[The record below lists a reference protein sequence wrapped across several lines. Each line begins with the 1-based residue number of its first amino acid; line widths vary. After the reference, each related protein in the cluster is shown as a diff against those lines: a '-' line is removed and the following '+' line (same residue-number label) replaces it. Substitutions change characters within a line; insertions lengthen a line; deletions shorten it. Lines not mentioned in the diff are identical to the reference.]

1 MAIREITSVPF
12 IAPTEVGSEASC
24 YIENNGEFRR
34 MTLEGFKALLNDE
47 GALAPY
53 RTVKSNSTTHKVILS
68 ADVILGVKLAGI
80 KVLVPYRE
88 SGYTSI
94 LLDSSWVE
102 EGITNE
108 SSIQILVNV
117 FPSPG
122 VFYGGIVEI
131 DVSGNYKATYMYDS
145 EGNTLDTPQEVTSTF
160 FGALDTP
167 EFANTTYEV
176 HSGSTVM
183 DFYLSYFVAEYGR
196 AADSKI
202 TYDRINELINKHDTD
217 VAVLEGEIQA
227 IVAPTGEA
235 PSVAEVLNARTD
247 VNGVVHT
254 SLGDA
259 IRGQINQL
267 NDTLNDSVEE
277 IDSAIEN
284 ESAERQGVDNE
295 ILGELSQ
302 FSQEVGE
309 LHQSVNTFSG
319 DLVSEIATREENDN
333 DLYDRISALQGA
345 VGSPLQAS
353 TVAGMTETSKIYVYT
368 GSETG
373 YTAGHWYYYL
383 NGTWTDGGAYNS
395 TAVQTDT
402 TLSVSGKAADAKK
415 VGDEVADLKTMDSNL
430 VSSIAPAYNASSTYA
445 VGEKVMYDGK
455 LYECSTAI
463 TTAEAWNAS
472 HWSAIT
478 VSKYDTDFTDVKT
491 AISELTSVRTVIPL
505 GDTGNKY
512 IALNVGVGNTVSL
525 TPVTSSS
532 SVWRYA
538 VVECTPGQKVELNVT
553 GGSTPR
559 AYGFIDSNNK
569 LLAVA
574 EYGAFSGTV
583 VAPANT
589 AKLIVQDNSGTGTAY
604 FVSAPG
610 RVDALEAVVDSIE
623 GEQGLLASAV
633 TLVSDD
639 AQCNAFF
646 KELYLEGVDP
656 NVTYK
661 WYIAARNNAS
671 YGYHV
676 GIAIDGTTT
685 IVAYL
690 TGITTEPNNPVVIPE
705 RNNSGITGY
714 AILDWTALEN
724 GSNKTYN
731 IPLHDNV
738 KSVYNSPTIYAYLHQ
753 NEPEDIL
760 IAMPDKINAV
770 VGDTLQLY
778 YQGMFRCVNSYNYA
792 VTLQCDVGAQYP
804 RYYEL
809 TPTAA
814 NVGEHTLTVQL
825 RDNNGNIVS
834 NKNVTINVVAAPS
847 SPASMKNIFCVGAS
861 CTQNGEWVGE
871 FQRKLTEDYNL
882 SNINF
887 IGRMSVNGTKLE
899 ATGGYTWGRYTNASA
914 ALLYKFYFNEANLPS
929 VVNVGDV
936 YASNGH
942 NYTIIEINIP
952 TPDGGGYIS
961 CTSDGLPGGSSG
973 TLTRVS
979 GEGDATLTYYN
990 YVTSGNP
997 FVFNGAINL
1006 PQYMTDY
1013 CNGVSPDVVYT
1024 ELFVNGT
1031 TAYNSNVISMMDAM
1045 KAFAQM
1051 FHAAYPNCMIALGM
1065 PYCPDE
1071 KGGTGKNYNA
1081 SGNFSWQ
1088 YGIKYT
1094 FMEYMKTIE
1103 GYLSDNGLDSYVTLV
1118 DWTNEFD
1125 SENDFKQTTKAVNVR
1140 STQTEVFGVN
1150 GIHPSNIGYMQM
1162 ADSAVR
1168 HFVAHFCQ

>member
-12 IAPTEVGSEASC
+12 IAPTDVGSEASC

-53 RTVKSNSTTHKVILS
+53 RTVKSNSTTHKVILG

-235 PSVAEVLNARTD
+235 PSVAEVLDARTD

-267 NDTLNDSVEE
+267 NNTLNDSVEE

-295 ILGELSQ
+295 ILGKLSQ

-430 VSSIAPAYNASSTYA
+430 VSSIAPAYDASSTYA

-478 VSKYDTDFTDVKT
+478 VSKYDTDFTDLKSALDGTV
-491 AISELTSVRTVIPL
+491 ISE
-505 GDTGNKY
+505 
-512 IALNVGVGNTVSL
+512 
-525 TPVTSSS
+525 
-532 SVWRYA
+532 
-538 VVECTPGQKVELNVT
+538 
-553 GGSTPR
+553 ST
-559 AYGFIDSNNK
+559 
-569 LLAVA
+569 
-574 EYGAFSGTV
+574 
-583 VAPANT
+583 
-589 AKLIVQDNSGTGTAY
+589 
-604 FVSAPG
+604 
-610 RVDALEAVVDSIE
+610 
-623 GEQGLLASAV
+623 
-633 TLVSDD
+633 
-639 AQCNAFF
+639 
-646 KELYLEGVDP
+646 
-656 NVTYK
+656 
-661 WYIAARNNAS
+661 
-671 YGYHV
+671 
-676 GIAIDGTTT
+676 
-685 IVAYL
+685 
-690 TGITTEPNNPVVIPE
+690 
-705 RNNSGITGY
+705 
-714 AILDWTALEN
+714 LD
-724 GSNKTYN
+724 
-731 IPLHDNV
+731 
-738 KSVYNSPTIYAYLHQ
+738 
-753 NEPEDIL
+753 
-760 IAMPDKINAV
+760 
-770 VGDTLQLY
+770 
-778 YQGMFRCVNSYNYA
+778 
-792 VTLQCDVGAQYP
+792 
-804 RYYEL
+804 
-809 TPTAA
+809 
-814 NVGEHTLTVQL
+814 
-825 RDNNGNIVS
+825 
-834 NKNVTINVVAAPS
+834 
-847 SPASMKNIFCVGAS
+847 
-861 CTQNGEWVGE
+861 
-871 FQRKLTEDYNL
+871 
-882 SNINF
+882 
-887 IGRMSVNGTKLE
+887 MS
-899 ATGGYTWGRYTNASA
+899 
-914 ALLYKFYFNEANLPS
+914 
-929 VVNVGDV
+929 
-936 YASNGH
+936 
-942 NYTIIEINIP
+942 
-952 TPDGGGYIS
+952 
-961 CTSDGLPGGSSG
+961 
-973 TLTRVS
+973 TLTRAPMWGKLS
-979 GEGDATLTYYN
+979 GEVTLSTAYSLAKLTISDDTKYIIITAPTNSYLNLVVLSSEIHGAGDYSASKLFSTKVEAGATYRYNIMDHDACYY
-990 YVTSGNP
+990 
-997 FVFNGAINL
+997 
-1006 PQYMTDY
+1006 
-1013 CNGVSPDVVYT
+1013 VSTKQNSSEWSSDPATIIYGTNIVASKT
-1024 ELFVNGT
+1024 ELATVK
-1031 TAYNSNVISMMDAM
+1031 AEVEAEIDEVKDAM
-1045 KAFAQM
+1045 
-1051 FHAAYPNCMIALGM
+1051 
-1065 PYCPDE
+1065 
-1071 KGGTGKNYNA
+1071 
-1081 SGNFSWQ
+1081 
-1088 YGIKYT
+1088 
-1094 FMEYMKTIE
+1094 
-1103 GYLSDNGLDSYVTLV
+1103 
-1118 DWTNEFD
+1118 
-1125 SENDFKQTTKAVNVR
+1125 QTTTV
-1140 STQTEVFGVN
+1140 
-1150 GIHPSNIGYMQM
+1150 
-1162 ADSAVR
+1162 
-1168 HFVAHFCQ
+1168 